1 MEGNLDPTHHTRK
14 VQTNRTVGCPVLR
27 TGQWVKDFHGSPTL
41 PTHLSVLLSHINTT
55 ASRFTKIY
63 TSRHTC
69 TCTNP
74 QGLEKMTNPS
84 TVHDKATQYNTNPD
98 ELPQVGLEPMTRSVL
113 GMYSTNK
120 ATEAAQ
126 KAEFKS
132 PIQIKAKQSR
142 NCVHLMNW

>member
-1 MEGNLDPTHHTRK
+1 M
-14 VQTNRTVGCPVLR
+14 LR
-27 TGQWVKDFHGSPTL
+27 TGQWVKDFHGFSPTL
-41 PTHLSVLLSHINTT
+41 PTHLSVLLSNINTT
-55 ASRFTKIY
+55 ASRFTKIC
-63 TSRHTC
+63 TSRHTCTCTCTC

-74 QGLEKMTNPS
+74 QGLEKMTNSS

-98 ELPQVGLEPMTRSVL
+98 ELPQVGLEPMTQSVL